1 MALSVVRPCVVCNA
15 PMQTKRSS
23 KQTCSHKCYMQQH
36 RSKQREQ
43 ELNAS
48 IKTEEITKRGNPL
61 MSTQTQ
67 APMLFVFQE
76 SEYQSRCNEAKVRYE
91 NTLETSVIAAQG
103 AIVEFTPSS
112 VESAFEDY
120 HNYRVAGYAPLDSAS
135 PLPSISVISSPV
147 TGALVTMYLLKPEAM
162 QRAELEII
170 YADVRAEYQAELD
183 RELEAEVE
191 RQVQLVLAQQERARE
206 QAAAQERQQREQE
219 VREELAASRAKLRA
233 ELIEAG
239 KLNPDG
245 SAA

>member
-1 MALSVVRPCVVCNA
+1 M
-15 PMQTKRSS
+15 
-23 KQTCSHKCYMQQH
+23 
-36 RSKQREQ
+36 
-43 ELNAS
+43 
-48 IKTEEITKRGNPL
+48 KTEEITQRGNTL
-61 MSTQTQ
+61 MSKKAQ

-147 TGALVTMYLLKPEAM
+147 TGALVVLYMLKPEAL
-162 QRAELEII
+162 QEAELKTI

-183 RELEAEVE
+183 RELEAHIDRTVQSLIDAEDRAKAKAE
-191 RQVQLVLAQQERARE
+191 AELLEKRQEEKRAEALAARE
-206 QAAAQERQQREQE
+206 
-219 VREELAASRAKLRA
+219 KLRA